1 IKQDAKV
8 MHSRNLGAIADNSNG
23 QRMIRLFKMDAH
35 YIKIYADNEDEK
47 QRIWIAEELASSYA
61 SLKSMFVSAIKT
73 TFADIAFLAHSH
85 ATGRLVQ
92 SEELMLFK
100 KGLGQLAD
108 LVLYL
113 AHMPNTLAALT
124 QPINV
129 FRKYAELEPEA
140 PYIVDSHR
148 VPAHWPDSG
157 KIDIKDLCVRY
168 GDSPTLALDNVNL
181 SIAAGEK
188 IGIVG
193 RTGAGKSTLAKMI
206 FRLVNQNTSGS
217 IIVDGND
224 IAGFGVGDYRPRLG
238 VIPQESTMFGGTV
251 RDNLDPLNEFSIED
265 MWAAMV
271 KCGVVDILKQ
281 DNDPDDDD
289 DDDGTVLCVDGKW
302 REGTESTANWICRLF
317 TYISGGSSKST
328 TALSDSHISLRNNKG
343 GLNKRIGKSSNS
355 GFSNGQR
362 QLFSLCRLLMRKRK
376 VLVLD
381 EATADVDS
389 ATDRKMQE
397 LIRTEFSDCTVLTIA
412 HRLDTIMNSDR
423 VVVMEQGRIVEV
435 GEPRELMARG
445 GMFAQLV
452 KTNEL

>member
-1 IKQDAKV
+1 
-8 MHSRNLGAIADNSNG
+8 
-23 QRMIRLFKMDAH
+23 
-35 YIKIYADNEDEK
+35 
-47 QRIWIAEELASSYA
+47 
-61 SLKSMFVSAIKT
+61 
-73 TFADIAFLAHSH
+73 
-85 ATGRLVQ
+85 
-92 SEELMLFK
+92 
-100 KGLGQLAD
+100 
-108 LVLYL
+108 
-113 AHMPNTLAALT
+113 
-124 QPINV
+124 
-129 FRKYAELEPEA
+129 
-140 PYIVDSHR
+140 
-148 VPAHWPDSG
+148 
-157 KIDIKDLCVRY
+157 
-168 GDSPTLALDNVNL
+168 
-181 SIAAGEK
+181 
-188 IGIVG
+188 
-193 RTGAGKSTLAKMI
+193 MI

-289 DDDGTVLCVDGKW
+289 DDDGT
-302 REGTESTANWICRLF
+302 
-317 TYISGGSSKST
+317 
-328 TALSDSHISLRNNKG
+328 
-343 GLNKRIGKSSNS
+343 
-355 GFSNGQR
+355 
-362 QLFSLCRLLMRKRK
+362 LFSLCRLLMRKRK

-389 ATDRKMQE
+389 VTDRKMQE

-445 GMFAQLV
+445 GMFSQLV